1 MYVSS
6 TCEFHDIRFYDIPR
20 YQGMHEDAAGS
31 TDSEVEVEEEQEDRG
46 TSRRG
51 TSASR
56 GLPKRCAK
64 MRSASCASSS
74 PCGMMAQCAVY
85 RAVQS
90 NRRLIRSRGI
100 CVICAQCKVRI
111 LLTPDPYL
119 LLRPEVAIFDRSKYA
134 HWRDGAAQEE
144 QPI

>member
-31 TDSEVEVEEEQEDRG
+31 TDSEVQVEEEQVRL
-46 TSRRG
+46 
-51 TSASR
+51 

-90 NRRLIRSRGI
+90 NRRLIRSLA
-100 CVICAQCKVRI
+100 V
-111 LLTPDPYL
+111 
-119 LLRPEVAIFDRSKYA
+119 YA
-134 HWRDGAAQEE
+134 LFAHSVK
-144 QPI
+144 